1 MSFIVEWYSQR
12 LAQITEDPKVR
23 ADNLN
28 TMLEHHF
35 ENKESEARFSQMRG
49 KPKTPFAHLK
59 SHPVYEQRTKMYA
72 HKAYIRREDA

>member
-12 LAQITEDPKVR
+12 LSEASENPKVR
-23 ADNLN
+23 ADNIN
-28 TMLEHHF
+28 TLLANHAEV
-35 ENKESEARFSQMRG
+35 KEAEARFSQMRG

-72 HKAYIRREDA
+72 HKAYTRREDA